1 MKTFTPKPADLTH
14 DWYIIDA
21 TDVVLGR
28 LATQVATLLRGKNK
42 PTYAPHADSGN
53 HVIIINADKIALTGN
68 KMGKELY
75 SHSGRPGGLR
85 RDSYAELLAN
95 KPERIIKA
103 AVKGMLPK
111 NRLSKVQLDRLR
123 IFRGAEHPHTPQQ
136 PQVSRSLRS
145 RSRPSEPKG
154 DRESWLKT
162 PTTPRFRQPKR
173 SSPATPPRPTR
184 VPAPALPRLLRLRH
198 RPPQGSRRPRA
209 SGSRHRQVDINKRT
223 LEEYFPSK
231 LLQREVNSPDRAAQ
245 ARRQV
250 RRDRPR

>member
-1 MKTFTPKPADLTH
+1 M
-14 DWYIIDA
+14 
-21 TDVVLGR
+21 LGR

-111 NRLSKVQLDRLR
+111 NTLGRAMGKKLKVYV
-123 IFRGAEHPHTPQQ
+123 GAEHPHAAQQ
-136 PQVSRSLRS
+136 PR
-145 RSRPSEPKG
+145 KI
-154 DRESWLKT
+154 D
-162 PTTPRFRQPKR
+162 
-173 SSPATPPRPTR
+173 
-184 VPAPALPRLLRLRH
+184 
-198 RPPQGSRRPRA
+198 
-209 SGSRHRQVDINKRT
+209 
-223 LEEYFPSK
+223 LEG
-231 LLQREVNSPDRAAQ
+231 
-245 ARRQV
+245 
-250 RRDRPR
+250 